1 MSVHDFDVA
10 TADGGTRSLRS
21 YAGDVLLI
29 VNVASQC
36 GFTPQYA
43 GLESLFRAHRDEGF
57 QVLGFPCNQFGGQE
71 PGTAEEIAAFCE
83 SNYDVTFPVFAKID
97 VNGDNADPLYRYL
110 REREPGQ
117 LGPEAGFLYEHL
129 KENQPDVLDS
139 DDIKW
144 NFTKFLVGRSGDVI
158 ARFESNVAPADIDQ
172 DVTAALAA

>member
-1 MSVHDFDVA
+1 
-10 TADGGTRSLRS
+10 
-21 YAGDVLLI
+21 
-29 VNVASQC
+29 
-36 GFTPQYA
+36 
-43 GLESLFRAHRDEGF
+43 
-57 QVLGFPCNQFGGQE
+57 
-71 PGTAEEIAAFCE
+71 
-83 SNYDVTFPVFAKID
+83 

-158 ARFESNVAPADIDQ
+158 GRFESNVAPADIDQ